1 MINIT
6 KIKKQSKTYIKGIIF
21 LMAILSFILLLG
33 NNELIW
39 AIVWLSFAILL
50 VRADVVTDE

>member
-21 LMAILSFILLLG
+21 LMANLSLILLLG

>member
-1 MINIT
+1 
-6 KIKKQSKTYIKGIIF
+6 
-21 LMAILSFILLLG
+21 MAILSFILLFG

>member
-6 KIKKQSKTYIKGIIF
+6 QKKQSKTYIKEIIF
-21 LMAILSFILLLG
+21 LMAILSFILLFG